1 VAEVLSGSGIGFD
14 CASKNEISQVLSTGV
29 APGRIVYAHP
39 CKSVGHLRYAK
50 SVGVKQTVFDNE
62 DELYKVKAEFPD
74 AHLILRL
81 RTDDS
86 KSVCQLSN
94 KYGAN
99 LEDVP
104 RLLDTAASLGL
115 NVVGISYH
123 VGSGCADISSYGA
136 ALQTAR
142 VAFDIAA
149 SKGMRLSLLDIGGGF
164 PGCGSD
170 TSLNASPMAKAVEGG
185 SPNSFVDIASVIRS
199 NLARLFPEG
208 SGVRVIAEP
217 GRFFVEGAF
226 ALCASIIS
234 RRTTQLTPELVG
246 ATSDILLPGSLV
258 DLERGVPSAGARH
271 FSTGSSPLVDHT
283 RYYINDSVY
292 GSFNC
297 IMYDHARVKPTPL
310 PTSVIGL
317 PLPEFREHLKE
328 SVCSAD
334 EVPPPS
340 VAAAASGPLAD
351 SSIWGQTCDGI
362 DLVVK
367 HIPLPQMNIGD
378 WMCFEN
384 MGAYTMA
391 AGGTFNGF
399 QQPSVFYVDDDSDE
413 EAGHV
418 DLLER
423 FRRRA
428 NVRVLFCLS
437 FPVLRNPHH
446 EC

>member
-1 VAEVLSGSGIGFD
+1 VLADAGVGFD
-14 CASKNEISQVLSTGV
+14 CASKNEIQQVLGSGV
-29 APGRIVYAHP
+29 APQRIVYAHP
-39 CKSVGHLRYAK
+39 CKSITHLRFAK

-62 DELYKVKAEFPD
+62 DEVCVCRSPFRGSACLVLFDARACCCVYQLHKVKAEFPD
-74 AHLILRL
+74 AQLILRL

-104 RLLDTAASLGL
+104 QLLDTAKALGL

-123 VGSGCADISSYGA
+123 VGSGCSDINSYG
-136 ALQTAR
+136 
-142 VAFDIAA
+142 
-149 SKGMRLSLLDIGGGF
+149 GMKLTLLDIGGGF
-164 PGCGSD
+164 PGSGSD
-170 TSLNASPMAKAVEGG
+170 TSLHGDGVAKGAEG
-185 SPNSFVDIASVIRS
+185 SPNSFVDIAGVIRS

-234 RRTTQLTPELVG
+234 RRTTQVPAASTGSTDLLV
-246 ATSDILLPGSLV
+246 PGSLT
-258 DLERGVPSAGARH
+258 DLEPTGAVSRTRQFH
-271 FSTGSSPLVDHT
+271 ASPLVDHT

-297 IMYDHARVKPTPL
+297 IMYDHAHVKPTPL
-310 PTSVIGL
+310 PQSVIGS
-317 PLPEFREHLKE
+317 PLPDFRAHLKTG
-328 SVCSAD
+328 VCAVGEVAPPTQASA
-334 EVPPPS
+334 V
-340 VAAAASGPLAD
+340 SGPVTD

-399 QQPSVFYVDDDSDE
+399 QQPSVFYVDDEGDVEST
-413 EAGHV
+413 EADV
-418 DLLER
+418 LEKYLR
-423 FRRRA
+423 DVKSREP
-428 NVRVLFCLS
+428 VRPL
-437 FPVLRNPHH
+437 P
-446 EC
+446 